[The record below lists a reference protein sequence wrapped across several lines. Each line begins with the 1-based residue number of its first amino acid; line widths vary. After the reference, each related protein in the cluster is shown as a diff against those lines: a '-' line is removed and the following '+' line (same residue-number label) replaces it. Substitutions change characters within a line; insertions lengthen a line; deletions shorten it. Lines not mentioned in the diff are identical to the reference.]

1 MRRVVRNLN
10 SQAPRHD
17 IYSPEKR
24 SEIMSRVRSSDTGP
38 ELRVRKLLHAL
49 GFRYR
54 LHSDSLPGK
63 PDIVL
68 SKHKKI
74 IMVHGCFWHQ
84 HKNCPRASLPVTR
97 LEWWRAKL
105 RRNQARDQIVARQLR
120 DLGWS
125 VGVIWECQTKNVK
138 RLQLRLLRFVGMTG
152 NS

>member
-1 MRRVVRNLN
+1 MRRVGRNRN
-10 SQAPRHD
+10 SEAPRHD

-24 SEIMSRVRSSDTGP
+24 SEIMSRVRSGDTGP

-54 LHSDSLPGK
+54 LHSESLPGK

-68 SKHKKI
+68 SKFKKI
-74 IMVHGCFWHQ
+74 VMVNGCFWHQ
-84 HKNCPRASLPVTR
+84 HKNCPRASLPFTR

-105 RRNQARDQIVARQLR
+105 RRNQARDQTVIRRLR
-120 DLGWS
+120 SLGWS
-125 VGVIWECQTKNVK
+125 VCVIWECQTKDIK
-138 RLQLRLLRFVGMTG
+138 QLQIRLLRFVGVTR